1 MEQAEALMQDEKLRA
16 AFGARVKELRKQRGW
31 TQKELASKLG
41 LRFSHLN
48 KYEGGWHVPPADKLV
63 QMSEVLDVT
72 VDYLLTGDRVEQRP
86 LHNTR
91 LLERFRALETAS
103 QEDRETVIKLI
114 DALIVRHRVESAVR
128 PVGRR
133 KAG

>member
-1 MEQAEALMQDEKLRA
+1 MEAMALMQDDKLRA
-16 AFGARVKELRKQRGW
+16 AFGARLKELRKQREW

-41 LRFSHLN
+41 VRFSHLN
-48 KYEGGWHVPPADKLV
+48 KYEGGWHIPPADKLV
-63 QMSEVLDVT
+63 QMAETLDVT
-72 VDYLLTGDRVEQRP
+72 IDYLLTGDGAEEKP

-91 LLERFRALETAS
+91 LLERFRALEAAS

-114 DALIVRHRVESAVR
+114 DALIVRHRVESAGR

-133 KAG
+133 KAGA